1 MAFINKS
8 NQRPVEN
15 FLVAKS
21 TTTLPTS
28 GTLYNTTTGVVNLAD
43 GQLGVVS
50 DSIYGSVAMNSFVD
64 GTPTAA
70 EAPVIKIYQGTEY
83 SASPA
88 TASTTY
94 PLWPRVYEAS
104 NSINGAAGV
113 TVTYQAYRAPSFSTW
128 VVGKAAGDAAEI
140 NADSETEYGM
150 TIAFRGRRVS
160 EMYGREEAASFS
172 ANYTT
177 PDFTATGLNL
187 SEPQARMHLL
197 TNLGWNINRNS
208 SAFSLNSRYPAN
220 VPVIAFLIASAGGAG
235 VAIGGVDPIIDG
247 DTVTVVTTTAG
258 NKTFTFT
265 EGMAD
270 SIKNAALAVQGG
282 LIADLDWTIIPINLA
297 TQNVATP
304 AAGDILMI
312 MGLDDKL
319 SFVDYIP
326 QVKNR
331 LQIGLTRG
339 FNYPVVYNDELVKAD
354 EGQGKGRV
362 LDLLY
367 KATQGQRK
375 YNLRHVEDPIV
386 NFPSP
391 VVTTEKYNVFNILH
405 GSTNTPDIASLT
417 SSPYREIVCVPT
429 SNATLVTNFT
439 NFMNAWLPLT
449 GNEVVLTQI

>member
-15 FLVAKS
+15 FLVAK
-21 TTTLPTS
+21 TTTSMPST

-50 DSIYGSVAMNSFVD
+50 DSIYGTVAMNSFVD
-64 GTPTAA
+64 ITPTYA
-70 EAPVIKIYQGTEY
+70 EAPIVKIYQGTEF
-83 SASPA
+83 SAAPGQA
-88 TASTTY
+88 ATTY

-104 NSINGAAGV
+104 NQIDGQGGI
-113 TVTYQAYRAPSFSTW
+113 TMTYQAYRAPGFSTW
-128 VVGKAAGDAAEI
+128 AIGKAAGNAAEI
-140 NADSETEYGM
+140 NADSETDYSL
-150 TIAFRGRRVS
+150 TVAFRGRRAQ
-160 EMYGREEAASFS
+160 EMYGLEQAASFS

-187 SEPQARMHLL
+187 TEPQARMHLL

-208 SAFSLNSRYPAN
+208 TAFSLNSRFPAN

-235 VAIGGVDPIIDG
+235 TAIGGVDPIVEG
-247 DTVTVVTTTAG
+247 DTVTVVTTAAG

-265 EGMAD
+265 EGMAE
-270 SIKNAALAVQGG
+270 SIKAAALAVQGG
-282 LIADLDWTIIPINLA
+282 LIANLDWTIIPINLA

-304 AAGDILMI
+304 AAGDILLI

-331 LQIGLTRG
+331 IEIGLTSG
-339 FNYPVVYNDELVKAD
+339 FNYPVVYNAELVQAD

-375 YNLRHVEDPIV
+375 YSLRHTEDPYV
-386 NFPSP
+386 AFPSP
-391 VVTTEKYNVFNILH
+391 IVTAEKYNVYNLLH
-405 GSTNTPDIASLT
+405 GTTNNPDIASQT
-417 SSPYREIVCVPT
+417 TMPYREIICVPT
-429 SNATLVTNFT
+429 SNTTLITMINTF
-439 NFMNAWLPLT
+439 FNAWLPST
-449 GNEVVLTQI
+449 GNNAIITLN